1 MTGLEVALF
10 FVCAP
15 KVVYIVGGLLYHLI
29 T

>member
-10 FVCAP
+10 FVGAP
-15 KVVYIVGGLLYHLI
+15 TIVYIVGGLLYHLI

>member
-10 FVCAP
+10 FVGAP
-15 KVVYIVGGLLYHLI
+15 TIVYLVGGAIYYLV